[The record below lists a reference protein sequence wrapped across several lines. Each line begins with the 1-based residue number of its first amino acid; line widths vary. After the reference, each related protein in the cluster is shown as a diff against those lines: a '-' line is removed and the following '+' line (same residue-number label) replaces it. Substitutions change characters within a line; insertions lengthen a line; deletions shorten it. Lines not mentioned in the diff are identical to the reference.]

1 MKLSIAGRK
10 QAALARIAGWIRCT
24 LVVLAAAAAVAVSVP
39 SLTLAPTAAQAQPTK
54 WWFPKQSRE
63 RRNEM
68 TLEERRRE
76 RELIRNALRARLAP
90 EFQARTPYVS
100 AETIAALQAAI
111 ARYQAIV
118 QAGGWP
124 KVPHNRTLRV
134 NDSGDAVRRL
144 RHRLLISGDLTVRS
158 RRDWHFDAD
167 VELAVAR
174 FQMRHGLSLT
184 GFVDTRTRRALNV
197 PAHERLRQLEV
208 NLARLTELMKV
219 NKADRYVLVNVPAYQ
234 LQAVQGGR
242 LALQSNVVVGKPA
255 RETPSV
261 SALIKELNFYPY
273 WRVPDSIATKDLIPQ
288 IRKDPSYFFKE
299 NFSLLKTWGVEPFD
313 PSQIDWM
320 SPDIQKYKFRQD
332 PGRNNALGVVR
343 INMPNKHTV
352 YLHDTPLKK
361 LFGRSARAFSS
372 GCVRVEKV
380 LDLAGWL
387 LQENKDWNPL
397 RVQVTVAQGQSEDV
411 KLKKPVPVHFV
422 YVTAW
427 ATGRGVVHFRRD
439 IYRRD
444 GVAVAVAENGD
455 EPVAGSG
462 AITP

>member
-1 MKLSIAGRK
+1 M
-10 QAALARIAGWIRCT
+10 AL
-24 LVVLAAAAAVAVSVP
+24 AVAVAALTATA
-39 SLTLAPTAAQAQPTK
+39 SLVAFAPTSAQAQPTK

-68 TLEERRRE
+68 TLEQRRRE
-76 RELIRNALRARLAP
+76 RELIRNALRARLEP

-111 ARYQAIV
+111 TRYRAIV

-124 KVPHNRTLRV
+124 QVPHDRTLRV

-184 GFVDTRTRRALNV
+184 GFIDSRTRRALNV
-197 PAHERLRQLEV
+197 PAHERLRQLEI
-208 NLARLTELMKV
+208 NLARLNELMKV

-234 LQAVQGGR
+234 LQAVDGGR

-273 WRVPDSIATKDLIPQ
+273 WRVPDSIASKDLIPQ

-299 NFSLLKTWGVEPFD
+299 NFSLLKTWGAEPFE

-320 SPDIQKYKFRQD
+320 SPEIRNYKFRQD

-352 YLHDTPLKK
+352 YLHDTPLKQ
-361 LFGRSARAFSS
+361 LFSRSARAFSS

-387 LQENKDWNPL
+387 LQKNEDWNPL

-427 ATGRGVVHFRRD
+427 ATGRDIAHFRRD

-444 GVAVAVAENGD
+444 GVAVELAENND
-455 EPVAGSG
+455 DQAAGSS